1 MCDDS
6 YSAKGKDLKLSR
18 LQVFFCF
25 CKLVHERIDFRPRG
39 HNAYVMAKGTEL
51 SMLVLLHLAQAST
64 LRALRLYPRH
74 SPPWPN
80 EQAVRHSLFLV
91 GDELDGED
99 SPNSTPCYEVVLD
112 VFL

>member
-25 CKLVHERIDFRPRG
+25 CELVQECIDFRPRG
-39 HNAYVMAKGTEL
+39 HDPYIMAECSEL
-51 SMLVLLHLAQAST
+51 PVLVLLHLAQAST

-80 EQAVRHSLFLV
+80 EQAVGHPLFLV
-91 GDELDGED
+91 GDELHRED
-99 SPNSTPCYEVVLD
+99 SSNGTPGDEVVLYI
-112 VFL
+112 FL